1 MRVLDR
7 LWTRQLALVDLG
19 HYLRGSTCPLAFSQL
34 LSSPI
39 SVPVVRP
46 LSTKF
51 IIHNFIPILSLCHPF
66 THTFHHL
73 PSLSTPIPVKSSKCL
88 EEQHCK
94 LLQYVWVQP
103 SQKKAFCELDH
114 QKVILSNVWELLADI
129 ILCLS
134 YSLQSFL
141 HCCSSSLLYVL
152 LSFLCVPFSIRHH
165 HIQE

>member
-34 LSSPI
+34 LSSSI
-39 SVPVVRP
+39 SVPVVHFP
-46 LSTKF
+46 LSLSF
-51 IIHNFIPILSLCHPF
+51 IISYLSFPYATHLLIPSTTFLPF
-66 THTFHHL
+66 PL
-73 PSLSTPIPVKSSKCL
+73 PYPLNPASVWRSSTVNSSSMSGCNPVR
-88 EEQHCK
+88 
-94 LLQYVWVQP
+94 
-103 SQKKAFCELDH
+103 KKAFCELDH

-141 HCCSSSLLYVL
+141 HCCSSSLLYLL
-152 LSFLCVPFSIRHH
+152 LSFLFVPFSIRHH